1 MKKKSAVEDL
11 HKRARLLIDVEQVEG
26 LSPGE
31 RRWLEDHLAACE
43 ACADWAASAEA
54 VLRALKSISFALPPG
69 LAASTSL
76 RVREKAAELKQRR
89 MRNLALIAGCTVSW
103 VVGVASAPL
112 VWKLFEWFGTTLALP
127 RIVWELGF
135 FCWWLVPAAFAAL
148 PILWARARAER
159 EFSSGPIEAWPGLN
173 EW

>member
-1 MKKKSAVEDL
+1 MNNASAVENL
-11 HKRARLLIDVEQVEG
+11 HERARRLIDQERVEG
-26 LSPGE
+26 LAPE
-31 RRWLEDHLAACE
+31 DRRWLEDHLAGCE
-43 ACADWAASAEA
+43 ACSGWAASAEA
-54 VLRALKSISFALPPG
+54 AIRALKSVSVAMPPG
-69 LAASTSL
+69 LAASAKL
-76 RVREKAAELKQRR
+76 RVHEEAGELKQRR
-89 MRNLALIAGCTVSW
+89 TRNLALIAGCTVSW